1 MSQSSSNFQRRKSVA
16 DFLSENMPNR
26 ILYAT
31 VKDNTKI
38 PDELILKAFND
49 AYAHCLEVLS
59 SPELHTRRSE
69 TYATMTDGITRST
82 LLSLAFSYFL
92 LSFHQ
97 EALRLGRYLSNL
109 KDLLEKRMPDIFR
122 PILIATSM
130 ASLIPGT
137 SSFGYPVAGTISP
150 PVFEPRQF
158 VSMQRVMDKA
168 EELPKEECLIVLET
182 LNDAVIEASGDWNR
196 IIGHRIDAIAKR
208 KEPSMLQSKYR
219 IADRRISDFVVVMRI
234 CAELRI
240 FEEIDGFIL
249 RNFEKFAIA
258 FGSFFNIDVK
268 DPNNLFSQAKD
279 RKKFLKIFD
288 DMKEAAIKILEN
300 GDSPDEQRQKQTS
313 RKKPQAYEPEIF

>member
-1 MSQSSSNFQRRKSVA
+1 MA
-16 DFLSENMPNR
+16 DFLSENMPNK

-31 VKDNTKI
+31 VKENTKI

-82 LLSLAFSYFL
+82 LLCLAFSYFL

-97 EALRLGRYLSNL
+97 EALRLGLYLSNL
-109 KDLLEKRMPDIFR
+109 KELLEKRLPDIFH

-137 SSFGYPVAGTISP
+137 SSFGYPVADTFSSS
-150 PVFEPRQF
+150 VFEPRQF
-158 VSMQRVMDKA
+158 VSIQRVMDKA

-182 LNDAVIEASGDWNR
+182 LNDAVIEASGDWTR
-196 IIGHRIDAIAKR
+196 II
-208 KEPSMLQSKYR
+208 
-219 IADRRISDFVVVMRI
+219 V
-234 CAELRI
+234 
-240 FEEIDGFIL
+240 
-249 RNFEKFAIA
+249 
-258 FGSFFNIDVK
+258 FGSFLNIDVK

-288 DMKEAAIKILEN
+288 DMKEAAIKKLEN
-300 GDSPDEQRQKQTS
+300 GDSPSTL
-313 RKKPQAYEPEIF
+313 PTI